1 MIKITMIFGE
11 DAVRKYEESKKL
23 PSQEWL
29 TDNGGVVD
37 EREFRTEAE
46 YNAYIAALNDSDG
59 WLDYQIIRHKDEPED
74 TGSSCDESVWMRLG
88 VMVTGKREEI
98 EKILE
103 GDTETFRKLLVAGR
117 YEIGGETYIPGTSIE
132 EYNGKYQTNFDARDV
147 DFHISI

>member
-1 MIKITMIFGE
+1 MIFGE

-88 VMVTGKREEI
+88 VMVAGKREEI

-103 GDTETFRKLLVAGR
+103 GDTETLRKLLVAGR
-117 YEIGGETYIPGTSIE
+117 YEIGGETYIPETSIE

>member
-59 WLDYQIIRHKDEPED
+59 WLDYQIIRHKYEPED

-88 VMVTGKREEI
+88 VMVAGKREEI

-103 GDTETFRKLLVAGR
+103 GDTETLRKLLEAGR
-117 YEIGGETYIPGTSIE
+117 YEINGETYIPGTAIE
-132 EYNGKYQTNFDARDV
+132 EYNAKHRTNFDAKDI
-147 DFHISI
+147 DFHISV